1 MQTQRDHV
9 HAHQFMMGRLSSALV
24 QGDPTSA
31 EIPGHR
37 ALTGLLFGILVA
49 VLGIGGV
56 AVYGWIVPGGS
67 NAYTKP
73 GTMLVEKET
82 GNRYVYVGGAVHP
95 VANVTT
101 ASLLLGGA
109 MTVKLISRN
118 SLKDVPHGN
127 ELGDIRWPQSVAAS
141 TPVAGPWMV
150 CLPGSR
156 VKEPSP
162 TALGV
167 NLSPS
172 APSAPLATDRFTVV
186 RSPGGTDYLINQG
199 HKYAVRDDSVLV
211 ALGAGNAPA
220 VLAPQ
225 LWLDWLPSGT
235 ELKPAVIAHAGADG
249 PSIGGENYPV
259 GTLFEQKDQLFVLLR
274 DGLAPIGATDFLLAA
289 SKHDT
294 PPVSL
299 DAADVA
305 AAPKSDDKTLAKRL
319 PDFTEMHWQDPGDA
333 VLCQRQA
340 PKDEN
345 TFQTMV
351 VYTTAEQSGVDGK
364 GGAHVVAA
372 PGTGMAVVAVPHAK
386 TAHPAITF
394 ISESGMA
401 YPVADQKTQSAL
413 GLDRAPAP
421 PFPKSL
427 LSTLDTGPT
436 LSQAAVTGPTG
447 G

>member
-1 MQTQRDHV
+1 VQTQRDHV

-67 NAYTKP
+67 SAYTKP
-73 GTMLVEKET
+73 NTMLVEKET
-82 GNRYVYVGGAVHP
+82 GNRYVYAGGAVHP
-95 VANVTT
+95 IANVTT

-109 MTVKLISRN
+109 MTVKLISQN

-127 ELGDIRWPQSVAAS
+127 ELGNIRWPQSVAAS
-141 TPVAGPWMV
+141 TPVVGPWMV

-156 VKEPSP
+156 VPQPPATE
-162 TALGV
+162 LGL
-167 NLSPS
+167 NLDPS
-172 APSAPLATDRFTVV
+172 APSAALATDRFTIV
-186 RSPGGTDYLINQG
+186 RNPAGTVYLVNQG
-199 HKYAVRDDSVLV
+199 HKYAVEDDSVLV
-211 ALGAGNAPA
+211 ALGAGDASA

-225 LWLDWLPSGT
+225 LWLDWLPSGKA
-235 ELKPAVIAHAGADG
+235 LAPAEIPGAGNSG
-249 PSIGGENYPV
+249 PSIGGEDYRV
-259 GTLFEQKDQLFVLLR
+259 GTLFEQKSQLFVLLS

-289 SKHDT
+289 AKADT
-294 PPVSL
+294 PPVRL
-299 DAADVA
+299 DDADVA
-305 AAPKSDDKTLAKRL
+305 AAPKSDDKSLAKRL
-319 PDFTEMHWQDPGDA
+319 PDFTKMHWQDPGDT

-345 TFQTMV
+345 TFRTMV
-351 VYTTAEQSGVDGK
+351 VYTTAAQSGVDGK
-364 GGAHVVAA
+364 GKGHVVAR
-372 PGTGMAVVAVPHAK
+372 PGTGMAVVPVPHAK
-386 TAHPAITF
+386 TAHPPVIF
-394 ISESGMA
+394 ISEAGMA
-401 YPVADQKTQSAL
+401 YPVADQQTQSAL

-427 LSTLDTGPT
+427 LATLDPGPT
-436 LSQAAVTGPTG
+436 LSREAVTGPTG

>member
-67 NAYTKP
+67 TAYTKP

-82 GNRYVYVGGAVHP
+82 GNRYVYVAGAVHP

-109 MTVKLISRN
+109 VTVKLISRN
-118 SLKDVPHGN
+118 SLKDVPHGG
-127 ELGDIRWPQSVAAS
+127 ELGNIRWPQSVAAS

-156 VKEPSP
+156 VEEPSP
-162 TALGV
+162 TALGL
-167 NLSPS
+167 NLNPGASWE
-172 APSAPLATDRFTVV
+172 ALATDRFTIV
-186 RSPGGTDYLINQG
+186 RNPEGKVYLINQG
-199 HKYAVRDDSVLV
+199 HKFAVGDDSVLA
-211 ALGAGNAPA
+211 ALGAGDASA

-225 LWLDWLPSGT
+225 LWLDWLPSG
-235 ELKPAVIAHAGADG
+235 KPLEAAEIPGAGDQG
-249 PSIGGENYPV
+249 PSIGGESYPV
-259 GTLFEQKDQLFVLLR
+259 GQLFEQKSQLFVLLE

-289 SKHDT
+289 AKSDT
-294 PPVSL
+294 PPVRL
-299 DAADVA
+299 EAADVA
-305 AAPKSDDKTLAKRL
+305 AAPKSGDKSLAKRL
-319 PDFTEMHWQDPGDA
+319 PDFTTMHWQDAGDA

-351 VYTTAEQSGVDGK
+351 VYTSATQSGVDSKGK
-364 GGAHVVAA
+364 AHVVAQ
-372 PGTGMAVVAVPHAK
+372 PGTGMTVVAVPHAK
-386 TAHPAITF
+386 TARPQLTF
-394 ISESGMA
+394 ISEAGIA
-401 YPVADQKTQSAL
+401 YPVADQKAQSAL

-421 PFPKSL
+421 PFPRSL
-427 LSTLDTGPT
+427 LLTLEPGPS
-436 LSQAAVTGPTG
+436 LSREAVTGPTG